1 MAKRQK
7 KNAGNRAGAHV
18 DRAGGHDA
26 VNNKTQQQSSTDAAA
41 LRNKSTS
48 TNAQLAKLMAL
59 LRQGPKTTI
68 ELRQHVIMMPAARV
82 FELKNKRAQ
91 LITTELLPLYDAQGI
106 KHSNCARYH
115 LIETPAGSAR
125 GSLTGGQV

>member
-7 KNAGNRAGAHV
+7 KNAGSKAGAHV
-18 DRAGGHDA
+18 DHAGGHDA
-26 VNNKTQQQSSTDAAA
+26 ANNKTRQQSSTDAEA

-68 ELRQHVIMMPAARV
+68 ELRQHGIMMPAARV

-106 KHSNCARYH
+106 KHRKCARYH
-115 LIETPAGSAR
+115 LTETPANPAR
-125 GSLTGGQV
+125 GGVTGGQV